1 MYWFCFTKF
10 IYLERVKDRKKERR
24 EGGKER
30 EGKNRDEKKENKS
43 AEQTRNLLVDKM
55 IQNV

>member
-10 IYLERVKDRKKERR
+10 IHLERVKDRKKER

-30 EGKNRDEKKENKS
+30 EGENRDEKKENKS

>member
-1 MYWFCFTKF
+1 M
-10 IYLERVKDRKKERR
+10 KDRKKER
-24 EGGKER
+24 EGGKEI
-30 EGKNRDEKKENKS
+30 EGENRDEKKENKS